1 MKNKDMRT
9 AMKNSISEV
18 LETMFFL
25 SLDFFH
31 NDADIL
37 DLWTM
42 GKDQILAAKLN
53 FSGPLSGYAVFC
65 IPKILA
71 LSITADFMG
80 KNQEEISDDQI
91 NGTVKEIINMI
102 IGNTFSRYD
111 PDLVIDLGVPELV
124 AFNDFLKELSDSEKK
139 FSIVVETLE
148 NYLAFQMNLRIDD

>member
-31 NDADIL
+31 NDADIRE
-37 DLWTM
+37 LWTM
-42 GKDQILAAKLN
+42 GKDQIVAAKLN
-53 FSGPLSGYAVFC
+53 FSGPLSGYAIFC
-65 IPKILA
+65 IPKKSA
-71 LSITADFMG
+71 VSITADFMG
-80 KNQEEISDDQI
+80 KDEEEISDDQI

-111 PDLVIDLGVPELV
+111 PDVVFDLGVPELV
-124 AFNDFLKELSDSEKK
+124 AFNDFLKEVSDSEKR
-139 FSIVVETLE
+139 FSIVIETLE
-148 NYLAFQMNLRIDD
+148 NYLAFQMNVRIDD

>member
-1 MKNKDMRT
+1 MKNKDMTT

-31 NDADIL
+31 NDADIR

-42 GKDQILAAKLN
+42 GKDQIVAAKLN
-53 FSGPLSGYAVFC
+53 FNGPLSGYAIFC
-65 IPKILA
+65 IPKKSA
-71 LSITADFMG
+71 VSVTADFMG
-80 KNQEEISDDQI
+80 KDEEEISDDQI

-111 PDLVIDLGVPELV
+111 PDVVFDLGVPELV
-124 AFNDFLKELSDSEKK
+124 AFNDFLKEVSDSEKR
-139 FSIVVETLE
+139 FSIVIETLE
-148 NYLAFQMNLRIDD
+148 NYLAFQMNVRIDD